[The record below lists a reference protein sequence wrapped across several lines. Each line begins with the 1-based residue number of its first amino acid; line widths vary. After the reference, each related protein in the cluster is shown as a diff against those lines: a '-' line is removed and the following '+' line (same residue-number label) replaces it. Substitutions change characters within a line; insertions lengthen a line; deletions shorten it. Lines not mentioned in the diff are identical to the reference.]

1 MARDDGVARGPRSGQ
16 GPAKAGGAR
25 TGSIVLGGRM
35 PAAIS
40 GTLTLSGS
48 SVAIAPGEMIVVRM
62 L

>member
-1 MARDDGVARGPRSGQ
+1 
-16 GPAKAGGAR
+16 
-25 TGSIVLGGRM
+25 M